1 MGSEYPRLRY
11 TFDRSTYF
19 KYRRLMKTL
28 DSCLAFES
36 SDVAQ
41 FRLHVLNH
49 YYKYGLKPT
58 MDAFGIKKSTL
69 YDWKNLL
76 EKNKGR
82 LVSLVPVS
90 TKPQHVRK
98 METNWRLVEFIKQM
112 RKDHGNIGARII
124 KPFLDAYAA
133 ELGIPSIARPTI
145 EKVIKRRGFTFEK
158 PRKIKTKT
166 RGDRLRIKK
175 SPKVK
180 RPGHIQMDGITIYIN
195 REKHL
200 FMSVIDVYTKL
211 ALVTKVKSLSSIN
224 ARETLKQYQQQCP
237 YHIHTVQTDNG
248 SEFLASFHQYLD
260 EQKIKH
266 LFSYPRSPKTQAHVE
281 RFNRTVQDEFIK
293 RNDEIYYDLE
303 AFQVKLNHYLDWYNH
318 KRPHSSLQYMSP
330 VQFINQIPKCG

>member
-11 TFDRSTYF
+11 TFDRATYF

-28 DSCLAFES
+28 ESCLAFES

-41 FRLHVLNH
+41 FRLHVLKH

-58 MDAFGIKKSTL
+58 MDAFGVKKSTL
-69 YDWKNLL
+69 YDWKNRL
-76 EKNKGR
+76 EKSKGK

-98 METNWRLVEFIKQM
+98 METDWRLVEFIKQM
-112 RKDHGNIGARII
+112 RRDHGNIGARII

-133 ELGIPSIARPTI
+133 ELGIPSIARPTV
-145 EKVIKRRGFTFEK
+145 EKVIMRRGFTFEK
-158 PRKIKTKT
+158 PRRIKVKT
-166 RGDRLRIKK
+166 RVDRLRIKK

-180 RPGHIQMDGITIYIN
+180 RPGHIQMDCITIYIN
-195 REKHL
+195 REKHM

-211 ALVTKVKSLSSIN
+211 ALVTKVSSLSSVN
-224 ARETLKQYQQQCP
+224 ARETLKQFQQTCP
-237 YHIHTVQTDNG
+237 YHIHAVQTDNG
-248 SEFLASFHQYLD
+248 SEFLATFHQYLD
-260 EQKIKH
+260 GQKIKH
-266 LFSYPRSPKTQAHVE
+266 LFSYPRSPKTQAFVE

-303 AFQVKLNHYLDWYNH
+303 AFQVKLNRYLDWYNH